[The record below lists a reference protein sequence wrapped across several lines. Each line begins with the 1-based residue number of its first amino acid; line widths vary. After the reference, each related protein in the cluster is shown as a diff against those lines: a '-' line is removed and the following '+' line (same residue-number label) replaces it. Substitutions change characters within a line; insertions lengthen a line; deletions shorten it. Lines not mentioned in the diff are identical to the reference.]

1 MDIFLFITCSLFAK
15 NHQKSSSMLM
25 FREHPRVYLHQAAVD
40 FRQLINGLAI
50 IVEQQLSLS
59 TTDGC

>member
-1 MDIFLFITCSLFAK
+1 MDFFLFITCSLFAK
-15 NHQKSSSMLM
+15 NHQMSSSMLM
-25 FREHPRVYLHQAAVD
+25 FREHHRVYLHQAAVD
-40 FRQLINGLAI
+40 FRQFKWLSH